1 MIFLAGRTVVT
12 TKHPRM
18 STGAGVGGDAVETF
32 DAAEAAAKL
41 AVIYAQIDL
50 LYKEAA
56 VGNRVFRPF
65 YEDDSDEEPV
75 RSLFKNYIELLV

>member
-1 MIFLAGRTVVT
+1 MIFLAGHAVVT
-12 TKHPRM
+12 IKHPRM
-18 STGAGVGGDAVETF
+18 NTSARVGGDAVKTF
-32 DAAEAAAKL
+32 DA

-56 VGNRVFRPF
+56 VGDRVFRPF

-75 RSLFKNYIELLV
+75 RPLFEN